1 VPDLVDRIRRELAE
15 RLAELEPAVEEYHTL
30 ERVRAAMGEGEAPGR
45 RRRSR
50 RGPQTGAR
58 RAARGERER
67 QILPLLRENPEIS
80 ASELARRLESTP
92 STVRTTLARLRRR
105 GRVDREGSKW
115 IVRAEGEQPEA
126 AEAAGA
132 APNVTP
138 DAAGLAATENRTS

>member
-15 RLAELEPAVEEYHTL
+15 RLAELEPAVGEYHTL

-50 RGPQTGAR
+50 RAPQTGAR

-115 IVRAEGEQPEA
+115 IVKAEGEQPESERA
-126 AEAAGA
+126 AA
-132 APNVTP
+132 APQVTT
-138 DAAGLAATENRTS
+138 DAAGIAATGNRTS

>member
-115 IVRAEGEQPEA
+115 IVKAEGEQPESERA
-126 AEAAGA
+126 AA
-132 APNVTP
+132 APQVTT
-138 DAAGLAATENRTS
+138 DAAGIAATGNRTS

>member
-30 ERVRAAMGEGEAPGR
+30 ERVRAAMGEGEAPGG
-45 RRRSR
+45 RRSR

-58 RAARGERER
+58 RAGRGERER
-67 QILPLLRENPEIS
+67 QILSLLRENPEIS

-92 STVRTTLARLRRR
+92 STVRTTLARPRRR
-105 GRVDREGSKW
+105 GRVDREGGKW
-115 IVRAEGEQPEA
+115 IVKAEGEQPEA

-132 APNVTP
+132 APNVTT
-138 DAAGLAATENRTS
+138 DAAGIAATENRTS